1 MDGGFGEGLKMKVNF
16 NNLRKKAC
24 VSLDAVIKELNE
36 STHDGDITIPV
47 NRLKRD
53 IGELRSCLLAIAFT
67 YKEGDNDFKDIG
79 DEISIAWF
87 DEEDEE

>member
-1 MDGGFGEGLKMKVNF
+1 MKVNF

-24 VSLDAVIKELNE
+24 ISLDAVIKELNE
-36 STHDGDITIPV
+36 ATHDHYITISP
-47 NRLKRD
+47 NRLRQD
-53 IGELRSCLLAIAFT
+53 IAELRSCLFAIAST
-67 YKEGDNDFKDIG
+67 YEEGNDDFKDIG